1 MHTRKL
7 FRFGLLILS
16 AATLLSGCATL
27 SSFNFDSPGW
37 GRRGSSL
44 GENTFKVAI
53 KNLSERRLTEATIKA
68 RAAEQQG
75 YRAAE
80 ETAYDLLFATTATA
94 VLATV
99 RNDRTR
105 RKLRRSRRR

>member
-1 MHTRKL
+1 MHARNL
-7 FRFGLLILS
+7 FRLGLLILS
-16 AATLLSGCATL
+16 AVALLSGCTTL
-27 SSFNFDSPGW
+27 SSYHFDLPGW
-37 GRRGSSL
+37 ERRGRSQ

-53 KNLSERRLTEATIKA
+53 QNLSERRLTEASIKA

-80 ETAYDLLFATTATA
+80 ETAYDLLFATTAAA
-94 VLATV
+94 VLATF

-105 RKLRRSRRR
+105 RKLRRSRRS